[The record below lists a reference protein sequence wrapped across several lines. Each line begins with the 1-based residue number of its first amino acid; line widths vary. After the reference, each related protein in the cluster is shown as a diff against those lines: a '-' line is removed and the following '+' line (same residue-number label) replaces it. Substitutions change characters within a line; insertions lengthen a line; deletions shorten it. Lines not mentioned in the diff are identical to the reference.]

1 MPSARDRSISSAD
14 ATCCATERTSS
25 GSNFAESNSFATTR
39 AMLTPSDNPGGD
51 RGPPANACPT
61 ASLRRL
67 DDRDRY
73 SDSKLESARST
84 MIVSGLEQAHKGRM
98 ASEVWSVHAPLVR
111 LRVDGVRLHGNLG
124 KERVEEAEEAGVAGA

>member
-1 MPSARDRSISSAD
+1 MPSARDTSISSAD

-61 ASLRRL
+61 ASFRRL

-84 MIVSGLEQAHKGRM
+84 IIVSGLEQAHKGRM

-124 KERVEEAEEAGVAGA
+124 KERVEKAEEAGVAGA

>member
-1 MPSARDRSISSAD
+1 MPSARDTSISSAD

-39 AMLTPSDNPGGD
+39 AMLTPSDSPGGD

-61 ASLRRL
+61 ASFRRL
-67 DDRDRY
+67 DDRERY

-84 MIVSGLEQAHKGRM
+84 MIVSGLEQARKGSM
-98 ASEVWSVHAPLVR
+98 ASGVWSVYAPLIR
-111 LRVDGVRLHGNLG
+111 LRVDGVCLNRNLG
-124 KERVEEAEEAGVAGA
+124 EE